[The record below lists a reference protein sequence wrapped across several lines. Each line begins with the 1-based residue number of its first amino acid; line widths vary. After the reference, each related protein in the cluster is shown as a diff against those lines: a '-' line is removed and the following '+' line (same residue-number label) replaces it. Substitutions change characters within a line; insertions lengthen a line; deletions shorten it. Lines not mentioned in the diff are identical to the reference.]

1 MIDYHAVDA
10 GGAGGRAVECRSI
23 HNIAYE
29 ERDRD
34 AEIFLYVS
42 GRAWLAALECLG
54 HSSVL
59 VPQGHSSVLVPQG
72 HSSVLE
78 CLCDTCDS

>member
-1 MIDYHAVDA
+1 MLLTPAGLAV
-10 GGAGGRAVECRSI
+10 GRWSADLY
-23 HNIAYE
+23 NIAYE
-29 ERDRD
+29 ERDCD
-34 AEIFLYVS
+34 AEIFLYVLAVEP
-42 GRAWLAALECLG
+42 RLAALECLG

>member
-1 MIDYHAVDA
+1 MLLTPAGLAV
-10 GGAGGRAVECRSI
+10 GRWSADLYIILPMRKEIVMLRFFYMLAVEPR
-23 HNIAYE
+23 
-29 ERDRD
+29 
-34 AEIFLYVS
+34 
-42 GRAWLAALECLG
+42 LAALEGLG